1 MIEACLKRKIVS
13 EFLNEYKQKKWNSII
28 PSLLEIA
35 ILHLYNS
42 FKKSFF
48 SADEL
53 LEIIE
58 SMKSKMISNMMN
70 PNDKAQL
77 KIDYNLNKNDSIL
90 NKRNSHR
97 SFSKNTKN
105 INELNFGTYDNFD
118 NKLINFYNKT
128 KRVSPINKL
137 IKNIDSEDNL
147 LSNKFKKF
155 WKLNKSINNKKEN
168 INEINNKNI
177 MHTQSINFNTI
188 ELNNTY
194 RSNKTY
200 LSYNNSILLDNS
212 NEIEYIKVN
221 KAENMKR
228 LKDDQINIQNS
239 NINQTYS
246 KDMNNDIFFQM
257 NKINKTARIQKINSF
272 KQEDLLLTD
281 YNQRKTKRDLENKYL
296 YTNNFFLNKQKYSS
310 SNKSDF
316 SYNKNNNDLNSLLKS
331 KKLKN
336 LYNKFNLK
344 KITNKD
350 IRTKQFS
357 NIQKTNIK
365 NDKDEYNKNDD
376 INNDNLENIND
387 NYINNSIRNTT
398 NTSTNIRK
406 FKLMDQNERNNI
418 INYNSF
424 KTQKSLK
431 NKTSLNDPNFCVKAK
446 NNKRK
451 FIKKF

>member
-1 MIEACLKRKIVS
+1 M
-13 EFLNEYKQKKWNSII
+13 
-28 PSLLEIA
+28 
-35 ILHLYNS
+35 
-42 FKKSFF
+42 
-48 SADEL
+48 
-53 LEIIE
+53 
-58 SMKSKMISNMMN
+58 
-70 PNDKAQL
+70 
-77 KIDYNLNKNDSIL
+77 
-90 NKRNSHR
+90 
-97 SFSKNTKN
+97 
-105 INELNFGTYDNFD
+105 
-118 NKLINFYNKT
+118 
-128 KRVSPINKL
+128 
-137 IKNIDSEDNL
+137 
-147 LSNKFKKF
+147 
-155 WKLNKSINNKKEN
+155 
-168 INEINNKNI
+168 
-177 MHTQSINFNTI
+177 
-188 ELNNTY
+188 
-194 RSNKTY
+194 
-200 LSYNNSILLDNS
+200 LDNS

-376 INNDNLENIND
+376 INNN
-387 NYINNSIRNTT
+387 IRNTT
-398 NTSTNIRK
+398 NTSTNVRK